1 MTVPDPRR
9 RIAGVDRLL
18 ERPWCRELIAS
29 RGRGWITGR
38 LRALLGD
45 LRAGR
50 LPVPDS
56 DEGYAALLRAEV
68 ARAEIPS
75 LRRVVNATGVV
86 LHTNLGRAPLAEE
99 ARRAM
104 AAAAGYGNVEFDLGS
119 GGRGSRYDHCA
130 GLARELTG
138 AEDAVVVNNGAG
150 AVALALT
157 ALAAGRGVVVSHGE
171 MVEIGGG
178 FRIPEVV
185 EAAGSELVTVGT
197 TNRTRR
203 ADYARAIERG
213 GVGAILKVH
222 RSNFAMSGFTE
233 ETDLAELVA
242 LGAESGTPVIHDL
255 GSGLLIDSDALGLP
269 HEPTPADSVG
279 AGVDLVAFSGDKLLG
294 GPQAGVLAGTGKAVA
309 AAKAH
314 PLCRAL
320 RCDKVTLAGLE
331 ATLALYRDP
340 ERARERIPA
349 LRMISVPVE
358 ELRRRAEAVLGVAGG
373 RGGQAGGV
381 GVGGGAPEGGRTGAR
396 DAEPGAAVAGAGK
409 ARLGAE
415 IAEGWSLVGGGTF
428 PDARLPSAVIRLR
441 AGEDADAWLEVLRA
455 HDPPV
460 VARSRKGYVVID
472 LRTVAPHEDEIVA
485 AALRS
490 IGAKISPGG

>member
-1 MTVPDPRR
+1 MTAQDPRR
-9 RIAGVDRLL
+9 RIPGVDRLL
-18 ERPWCRELIAS
+18 ERPWCRELTRS
-29 RGRGWITGR
+29 RGRGWITER
-38 LRALLGD
+38 LRALLKD

-56 DEGYAALLRAEV
+56 DEGFAALLHTEI
-68 ARAEIPS
+68 ARAEAPS

-104 AAAAGYGNVEFDLGS
+104 AAAAGYGNVEFDLDS
-119 GGRGSRYDHCA
+119 GRRGSRYDHCTE
-130 GLARELTG
+130 LVRELTG

-185 EAAGSELVTVGT
+185 EAAGSRLVTVGT

-203 ADYARAIERG
+203 ADYARAVERG

-233 ETDLAELVA
+233 ETELAELVA
-242 LGAESGTPVIHDL
+242 VGTESGTPVIHDL
-255 GSGLLIDSDALGLP
+255 GSGLLMDSAALGLP
-269 HEPTPADSVG
+269 HEPTPADSVA

-294 GPQAGVLAGTGKAVA
+294 GPQAGVLVGRGAAVA

-340 ERARERIPA
+340 DRARERIPA
-349 LRMISVPVE
+349 LRMIGAGPE
-358 ELRRRAEAVLGVAGG
+358 ELRRRAEAVL
-373 RGGQAGGV
+373 
-381 GVGGGAPEGGRTGAR
+381 
-396 DAEPGAAVAGAGK
+396 AAVAGVGEGGGAGPG
-409 ARLGAE
+409 LGAE
-415 IAEGWSLVGGGTF
+415 IAAGWSLVGGGTY
-428 PDARLPSAVIRLR
+428 PDARLPSAVILLD
-441 AGEDADAWLEVLRA
+441 AGEDADAWLAVLRA

-460 VARSRKGYVVID
+460 VARSRKGHLVID
-472 LRTVAPHEDEIVA
+472 LRTVAPREDEIVA

-490 IGAKISPGG
+490 IRATISPGG

>member
-1 MTVPDPRR
+1 MTEQDPRR
-9 RIAGVDRLL
+9 RIPGVDRLL
-18 ERPWCRELIAS
+18 DRPWCREVIAAH
-29 RGRGWITGR
+29 GRGWTTRR
-38 LRALLGD
+38 LRAVLD
-45 LRAGR
+45 DMRAGR

-56 DEGYAALLRAEV
+56 DEGFAALLREEV
-68 ARAEIPS
+68 ARAGLAS

-104 AAAAGYGNVEFDLGS
+104 AAAAGYGNVELALES
-119 GGRGSRYDHCA
+119 GRRGSRYVHCA
-130 GLARELTG
+130 GLVRELSG

-185 EAAGSELVTVGT
+185 EAAGAQLVTVGT

-222 RSNFAMSGFTE
+222 RSNFAVSGFTE
-233 ETDLAELVA
+233 ETELAELVA

-255 GSGLLIDSDALGLP
+255 GSGLLIDSAALGLP
-269 HEPTPADSVG
+269 QEPTPAQSVA

-294 GPQAGVLAGTGKAVA
+294 GPQAGVLAGTREAVA
-309 AAKAH
+309 RAKAH

-349 LRMISVPVE
+349 LRMIGVPVE
-358 ELRRRAEAVLGVAGG
+358 ELRRRAEAVLAEVAGQA
-373 RGGQAGGV
+373 RGKGAGG
-381 GVGGGAPEGGRTGAR
+381 GGGAAG
-396 DAEPGAAVAGAGK
+396 EPGPRPA
-409 ARLGAE
+409 AE
-415 IAEGWSLVGGGTF
+415 IAEGWSLVGGGTY
-428 PDARLPSAVIRLR
+428 PDARLPSAVIRLD
-441 AGEDADAWLEVLRA
+441 AGEDADAWLAVLRA

-460 VARSRKGYVVID
+460 VARSRKGQVVID
-472 LRTVAPHEDEIVA
+472 LRTVAPHEDGIVA

>member
-1 MTVPDPRR
+1 MTIPDPRR
-9 RIAGVDRLL
+9 RIPGVDRLL
-18 ERPWCRELIAS
+18 DRPWCRDLIAS
-29 RGRGWITGR
+29 HGRPWVTER
-38 LRALLGD
+38 VRALLED

-50 LPVPDS
+50 LPVPDG
-56 DEGYAALLRAEV
+56 DEGFAALLQGEV
-68 ARAEIPS
+68 ARALTPS

-99 ARRAM
+99 ARHAM
-104 AAAAGYGNVEFDLGS
+104 AAAAGYGAVEFDLGT
-119 GGRGSRYDHCA
+119 GARGSRYDHCVA
-130 GLARELTG
+130 LLRELTG

-185 EAAGSELVTVGT
+185 EAAGSPLVTVGT

-203 ADYARAIERG
+203 ADYERAIERRD
-213 GVGAILKVH
+213 VGAILKVH
-222 RSNFAMSGFTE
+222 RSNFAMSGFVE
-233 ETDLAELVA
+233 ETGFAELVA
-242 LGAESGTPVIHDL
+242 LGAGSGTPVIHDL
-255 GSGLLIDSDALGLP
+255 GSGLMVDSAALGLP
-269 HEPTPADSVG
+269 HEPTPADSVA
-279 AGVDLVAFSGDKLLG
+279 AGTDLVAFSGDKLLG
-294 GPQAGVLAGTGKAVA
+294 GPQAGVLAGTGAAVA
-309 AAKAH
+309 RVKAH

-349 LRMISVPVE
+349 LRMITTPVE
-358 ELRRRAEAVLGVAGG
+358 ELERRAEAVL
-373 RGGQAGGV
+373 
-381 GVGGGAPEGGRTGAR
+381 
-396 DAEPGAAVAGAGK
+396 AAVAGPPGGAGEGGG
-409 ARLGAE
+409 ADGGIGAE
-415 IAEGWSLVGGGTF
+415 IAAGWSLVGGGTF

-441 AGEDADAWLEVLRA
+441 AGEEAGAWLAVLRT

-460 VARSRKGYVVID
+460 VARGRRGRVVVD
-472 LRTVAPHEDEIVA
+472 LRTVAPGEDEIVA
-485 AALRS
+485 AALGSLR
-490 IGAKISPGG
+490 AKISPGG